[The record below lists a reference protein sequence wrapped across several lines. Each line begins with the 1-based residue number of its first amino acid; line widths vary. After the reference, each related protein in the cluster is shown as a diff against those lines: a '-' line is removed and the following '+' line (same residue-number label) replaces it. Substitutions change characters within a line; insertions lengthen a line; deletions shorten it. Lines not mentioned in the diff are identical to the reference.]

1 MPHFSTWSRIYRRDP
16 SMREDDSQLRM
27 GYALLLLALLNNIAL
42 SLFARRGETNLTQA
56 QRTFAY

>member
-1 MPHFSTWSRIYRRDP
+1 
-16 SMREDDSQLRM
+16 MREDDSQLRM